1 MKRLATFASVI
12 LFSVAASAS
21 DDAVRCAETGIQVPG
36 WSAEERD
43 RVCTAAAAAIDFLR
57 GAGLGYADGLTIR
70 PLPPTG
76 DPAEA
81 RVIGSCNASGN
92 EIVLLSYDASVVVS
106 RKYPPAFDMP
116 MSPALW
122 QSFISHEMAHAVT
135 LQNFAAR
142 AKRATA
148 SEYIAAVVQLAT
160 LPSEL
165 RQAILRRYDAE
176 GFGDP
181 SEIRLLMYE
190 MNPPV
195 FGVMA
200 YRHYV
205 ALGDRG
211 PAFLARLLREGLDH

>member
-12 LFSVAASAS
+12 LFGIAASAS
-21 DDAVRCAETGIQVPG
+21 DDAVRCPKTGIQVPG
-36 WSAEERD
+36 WSAVERE
-43 RVCTAAAAAIDFLR
+43 RVCSASAAAIDFLR
-57 GAGLGYADGLTIR
+57 GAGLSYADGLTIR
-70 PLPPTG
+70 PLPPTT
-76 DPAEA
+76 DPAA
-81 RVIGSCNASGN
+81 APVIGSCNVSGS
-92 EIVLLSYDASVVVS
+92 EILVLPYDSSMVAS
-106 RKYPPAFDMP
+106 RKFPPAFDMP

-135 LQNFAAR
+135 LQNFAVG
-142 AKRATA
+142 AKRGTA

-160 LPSEL
+160 LPPEL
-165 RQAILRRYDAE
+165 RRAILHRYDAE
-176 GFGDP
+176 GFSDP

-211 PAFLARLLREGLDH
+211 PVFLARLLREGLDQ

>member
-12 LFSVAASAS
+12 LFSIAASAS
-21 DDAVRCAETGIQVPG
+21 DDAVRCAETGIHVPG

-43 RVCTAAAAAIDFLR
+43 RVCNASAAAIDFLR
-57 GAGLGYADGLTIR
+57 GAGLSYADGLTIR

-81 RVIGSCNASGN
+81 QVIGSCNVSGSEILVLTYDTSTIAS
-92 EIVLLSYDASVVVS
+92 
-106 RKYPPAFDMP
+106 RRYPPAFDMP

-135 LQNFAAR
+135 LQNFAVGV
-142 AKRATA
+142 KRTTA

-160 LPSEL
+160 LPPDL
-165 RQAILRRYDAE
+165 RQAILRRHDAE
-176 GFGDP
+176 AFSDP
-181 SEIRLLMYE
+181 REIRLLMYE
-190 MNPPV
+190 MNPSV

-205 ALGDRG
+205 TLGDRG
-211 PAFLARLLREGLDH
+211 PAFLARLLREGLEQ